1 MPKHEEEEEPED
13 LIAVESKKLLTDDND
28 LKEKLLPG
36 DDNMVEEMVI
46 EKQVEHVREYVEQKE
61 EVEEVDG
68 FAEDDIVEAKAAHN
82 VGEIVVHTLIET
94 IEFVLG
100 GIAHTA
106 SYLRLWA
113 LSLAHNQLANV
124 FFSMIM
130 GPF

>member
-1 MPKHEEEEEPED
+1 MPKHEEEPED

-28 LKEKLLPG
+28 LKEKLLSG

-46 EKQVEHVREYVEQKE
+46 EKQVERKYVEQKE

>member
-28 LKEKLLPG
+28 LKEKLLGSG

-46 EKQVEHVREYVEQKE
+46 EKQVEPKYVEKKE

-113 LSLAHNQLANV
+113 LSLAH
-124 FFSMIM
+124 S
-130 GPF
+130 

>member
-1 MPKHEEEEEPED
+1 MREEEEED
-13 LIAVESKKLLTDDND
+13 
-28 LKEKLLPG
+28 
-36 DDNMVEEMVI
+36 EM
-46 EKQVEHVREYVEQKE
+46 
-61 EVEEVDG
+61 DG
-68 FAEDDIVEAKAAHN
+68 FAEDDIVEMKGAHN

-130 GPF
+130 GPFQSFGWWFPFVSVMPWLLLTIAII